1 MRLPPRQTAE
11 PTLNLSPLID
21 VIFILLIFVIL
32 VARFVDQERLDVT
45 LPSAAAGRPAEVDAL
60 QLTISQ
66 EGEIFVEGKR
76 VERDDLSDRLEVER
90 QSFTRAV
97 VMADQDGAVQDA
109 VFVLSAA
116 KLAGFQGVA
125 LATRPPDP

>member
-1 MRLPPRQTAE
+1 MRIPARSRPP

-60 QLTISQ
+60 QITISK
-66 EGEIFVEGKR
+66 EGELFVEGTL
-76 VERDDLSDRLEVER
+76 VERADLADRLETDR
-90 QSFTRAV
+90 NRFDRAV

-109 VFVLSAA
+109 VFVLSTA
-116 KLAGFQGVA
+116 KLAGFQGVG